1 MQTDALAKHRT
12 ALIKGASKLTME
24 QSLTVI
30 TSHQVQI
37 CLRNQRPPVCDG
49 GQLIK
54 YWAILTDMPE
64 IILKTCQTL
73 NLVTCMSE
81 PDYCTSFSI
90 EQKCSKVIDLAY
102 SIWPDLRCPC

>member
-24 QSLTVI
+24 QSLTVM

-37 CLRNQRPPVCDG
+37 CLRSQRPPMDDR

-54 YWAILTDMPE
+54 YWTIPIDMPE
-64 IILKTCQTL
+64 IILTICQTL
-73 NLVTCMSE
+73 NLVTCMPE
-81 PDYCTSFSI
+81 PDHCTSFSV
-90 EQKCSKVIDLAY
+90 ERRCSKVVDLAY
-102 SIWPDLRCPC
+102 SIINNL

>member
-1 MQTDALAKHRT
+1 MQTDALAKHKT
-12 ALIKGASKLTME
+12 ALLIKRASKLTME

-37 CLRNQRPPVCDG
+37 CLRSQRPPMDNG

-73 NLVTCMSE
+73 NLVTYMPE
-81 PDYCTSFSI
+81 PDHCTSFSI
-90 EQKCSKVIDLAY
+90 EQKRLLILLTLFVQI
-102 SIWPDLRCPC
+102 